1 MILPVVGLLLLLGL
15 FWYWASTLIGDDNNN
30 PGNTPPTAAVVITT
44 QTPSGQET
52 TTAQETSTTAAENPQ
67 PTPPSN
73 ETETAGNNGA
83 TASETPTE
91 EATQGSGEAV
101 STAFAV
107 DDTVTTNDS
116 VNMREAPDASGGA
129 DNVIVL
135 LEANTELTIVGGPQ
149 EGPDQNG
156 NTLVWWQVEN
166 TVTGDTGWVAEQY
179 LEKS

>member
-30 PGNTPPTAAVVITT
+30 PGNTPTAQVIVST
-44 QTPSGQET
+44 QPAGSTET
-52 TTAQETSTTAAENPQ
+52 TTAQQPDVTATTGTGEQTTQEATEPANNNGGQ
-67 PTPPSN
+67 A
-73 ETETAGNNGA
+73 TETATETA
-83 TASETPTE
+83 TES
-91 EATQGSGEAV
+91 SGEAV